1 MERKF
6 KEKPQSKTILILCLI
21 VLFFTLILFLL
32 LKGCNNDIKIEHID
46 IINLPE
52 QIEIGTFDECNIQL
66 NVIYS
71 DYTTELVDVKEKDIP
86 KEYQHYLYE
95 EGTHSFDY
103 LYKGYEVQFN
113 ITMYEVKYTVKF
125 INVVDEVVKEVIV
138 KKNEKVEYPTK
149 EEMYVEGYR
158 FLETY
163 DKDITYLTSDVEIK
177 GNYVKTWIVKF
188 YNGLNEVIST
198 QIVDDKSSA
207 KSPSEEDIKM
217 DGYTFIMWDKVYTN
231 ITSNTDIFGIYE
243 EINVTCDHNIVD
255 ATCTNP
261 SYCTKCNTT
270 FGNALGHN
278 YIINNKK
285 DTTCKTDGY
294 IEYKC
299 SRNCGSTKRETILS
313 TGHKLEIVKIPA
325 TCTEDGKVLMT
336 CKKCTYSE
344 EIIIKGQHN
353 YKITEMVLA
362 TCTKDGH
369 IIYTC
374 TNCKDEYKEILT
386 TSHNYVETS
395 RVEAQAG
402 KEGSI
407 TYTCTNCG
415 DSFKISIPSIDPIN
429 STKSILLIQD
439 TLPWSEDVNRDLL
452 NKLKKEDTIA
462 YYNIIT
468 TKDLET
474 VDLTKYAVVFIAND
488 QTTSMYNR
496 LEKFK
501 EKLANY
507 ANIGGILVYGVCDNG
522 WGGCGEFTSSLP
534 GGVTTNNYYSVHNYI
549 LNDNHPIVSGV
560 YTDNKELTNELLKG
574 NYCSHTYF
582 NSSSLVDN
590 TNIILMDGNANPTL
604 IEYTYGEGTVIATGL
619 TWEYFY
625 IRNHY
630 NMSTNYSKYAYDDLL
645 TYAIKISQ
653 IKSCEHKMTTK
664 VVNPTCEEQG
674 YTLHTCKEC
683 GYIYKDTYVKAL
695 GHKETNWII
704 VEEPTCTKEGIK
716 ELKCTECGEI
726 KQETIN
732 KLEHNYVDGI
742 CTVCNTKDPDYKE
755 EHVHTE
761 SDWIIVEESTCT
773 KEGKKQKECT
783 SCKAVISVETIEK
796 TNHTIVIDKAVE
808 STCKE
813 TGLTEGS
820 HCSVCKEIIEK
831 QEVIDKLEHNYVD
844 GICTVCNT
852 KDPNYVVEKASE
864 GLSFEL
870 NDSKKGYIVTG
881 IGTCTDTEIII
892 PNTYNDLPVTS
903 IGNEAFEE
911 CTSLKSIVI
920 PNSVTSIGSFAFY
933 KCTSLTNIEIP
944 NSVTSIGE
952 LAFYDCFSLT
962 SITIPNSVSSI
973 DNAAFYYC
981 TGLKSIEIPNSVTSI
996 GDSAFYYCISL
1007 ESITIPSSVT
1017 SIGDYAFYRCTSLTS
1032 IIIPSSVTSIWQYAF
1047 SGCTSLESITIP
1059 NSVTSIGNAA
1069 FASCT
1074 SLTSITIPN
1083 SVTSIGDYAFYRCT
1097 SLTSIEIPNSVTSI
1111 GDEAFARCT
1120 SLTSIEIPSSVTSIG
1135 DLAFDGCTSLTNI
1148 TVDDNNSVYDSR
1160 NNCNAIIETS
1170 TNTLIVG
1177 CKNTIIPNSVTSI
1190 GEHAFFYCTSLT
1202 SITIPN
1208 SVTSIGNEAF
1218 CNCTGLKSIEI
1229 PNSVTS
1235 IGNYAFEYCTSL
1247 TSIEIPNSV
1256 TSIGAGAFYNCT
1268 SLTSIEIPNSV
1279 TSIGYA
1285 AFEYCTSLTSITIP
1299 NSVTSIGEHAFYYCT
1314 SLTTIE
1320 IPNSVTSIGRCA
1332 FEYCTSLESI
1342 IIPNSV
1348 TSIGESAFYFCLS
1361 LTIYCEAESQP
1372 SGWDSFWNMG
1382 GRPVVWGYKN
1392 D

>member
-1 MERKF
+1 MERKS
-6 KEKPQSKTILILCLI
+6 KEQTQSKIILMLSLI
-21 VLFFTLILFLL
+21 VLFFAIILFLL
-32 LKGCNNDIKIEHID
+32 IRGCNKDIKIEHID

-125 INVVDEVVKEVIV
+125 INIEDEVVKEVIV

-163 DKDITYLTSDVEIK
+163 DKDITYATSDVEIK

-207 KSPSEEDIKM
+207 KSPSEEDIKI

-231 ITSNTDIFGIYE
+231 ITNNTDIFGIYE

-255 ATCTNP
+255 ATCTNHA
-261 SYCTKCNTT
+261 YCTKCNTT
-270 FGNALGHN
+270 FGNALGHD

-285 DTTCKTDGY
+285 AATCKTDGY

-299 SRNCGSTKRETILS
+299 SRGCAVTQRETILS

-325 TCTEDGKVLMT
+325 TCTEDGKVLTT

-369 IIYTC
+369 ITYTC

-407 TYTCTNCG
+407 TYTCTSCG
-415 DSFKISIPSIDPIN
+415 DSFKISIPAIDPTN

-439 TLPWSEDVNRDLL
+439 TLPWAEDVNRDLL
-452 NKLKKEDTIA
+452 NKLKEQETIA

-468 TKDLET
+468 TNDLET

-496 LEKFK
+496 LETYR

-653 IKSCEHKMTTK
+653 IKSCEHEFTIK
-664 VVNPTCEEQG
+664 VINPTCEEQG

-683 GYIYKDTYVKAL
+683 GYIYKDTYVKSL

-704 VEEPTCTKEGIK
+704 VEEATCTKEGIK

-732 KLEHNYVDGI
+732 KLEHNYVDG
-742 CTVCNTKDPDYKE
+742 T
-755 EHVHTE
+755 
-761 SDWIIVEESTCT
+761 
-773 KEGKKQKECT
+773 
-783 SCKAVISVETIEK
+783 
-796 TNHTIVIDKAVE
+796 
-808 STCKE
+808 
-813 TGLTEGS
+813 
-820 HCSVCKEIIEK
+820 
-831 QEVIDKLEHNYVD
+831 
-844 GICTVCNT
+844 CTVCNT
-852 KDPNYVVEKASE
+852 KDPNYKEEHTHTESNWIIVEEATCTKEGKKQKKCTSCDEVLSEETIKKLDHTIVIDKAVEATCRNTGLTEGSHCSECGEVIKKQEIIEKLEHNYVDGKCSNCDTKDPNYKDENASE
-864 GLSFEL
+864 GLSFKL
-870 NDSKKGYIVTG
+870 NEDKNSYSVTG
-881 IGTCTDTEIII
+881 IGTCTDPNIII
-892 PNTYNDLPVTS
+892 PSVYKGLPVIS
-903 IGNEAFEE
+903 IGSYAFSH
-911 CTSLKSIVI
+911 CSSLESIVI
-920 PNSVTSIGSFAFY
+920 PNSVTNIEYTAFSH
-933 KCTSLTNIEIP
+933 CDSLTSVEIP
-944 NSVTSIGE
+944 NSVTSI
-952 LAFYDCFSLT
+952 ASYVFSDC
-962 SITIPNSVSSI
+962 
-973 DNAAFYYC
+973 D
-981 TGLKSIEIPNSVTSI
+981 
-996 GDSAFYYCISL
+996 
-1007 ESITIPSSVT
+1007 
-1017 SIGDYAFYRCTSLTS
+1017 
-1032 IIIPSSVTSIWQYAF
+1032 
-1047 SGCTSLESITIP
+1047 
-1059 NSVTSIGNAA
+1059 
-1069 FASCT
+1069 
-1074 SLTSITIPN
+1074 
-1083 SVTSIGDYAFYRCT
+1083 

-1111 GDEAFARCT
+1111 GSFVF
-1120 SLTSIEIPSSVTSIG
+1120 S
-1135 DLAFDGCTSLTNI
+1135 
-1148 TVDDNNSVYDSR
+1148 
-1160 NNCNAIIETS
+1160 NCD
-1170 TNTLIVG
+1170 
-1177 CKNTIIPNSVTSI
+1177 
-1190 GEHAFFYCTSLT
+1190 
-1202 SITIPN
+1202 
-1208 SVTSIGNEAF
+1208 
-1218 CNCTGLKSIEI
+1218 
-1229 PNSVTS
+1229 
-1235 IGNYAFEYCTSL
+1235 SL

-1256 TSIGAGAFYNCT
+1256 TNIGTYAFYYCNN
-1268 SLTSIEIPNSV
+1268 LTSIEIPNSV
-1279 TSIGYA
+1279 TNIGDR
-1285 AFEYCTSLTSITIP
+1285 AFCDCNNLTS
-1299 NSVTSIGEHAFYYCT
+1299 
-1314 SLTTIE
+1314 IE
-1320 IPNSVTSIGRCA
+1320 IPNSVTNIGAYAFSGCNNLTSINVDINNQ
-1332 FEYCTSLESI
+1332 YYKSI
-1342 IIPNSV
+1342 DGNLYTKDGTTLIQYAIGKNDTYFTIPNNV
-1348 TSIGESAFYFCLS
+1348 TSIGESAFDECKKIENVEIPNSVTNIGACAFEWCLNLTNIIIPNSVTNIGACAFEGCPNLANIIIPNSVTNIGDGAFYYCSS
-1361 LTIYCEAESQP
+1361 LTIYCEAKEKP
-1372 SGWDSFWNMG
+1372 SGWHSFWNG
-1382 GRPVVWGYKN
+1382 SNRPVVWGYKN